1 MLQNKNGLSERIA
14 DWETNQMG
22 LPEDSE
28 IIWGKVELVL
38 TSSSNK
44 KTKYFTYQYL
54 VAASIITLFVSGI
67 FLYNK
72 LDKKSNQV
80 VSTKKPLRISGGLEN
95 SKEVKQPTKIET
107 NILTKNKKGGSLN
120 LNDDVNKP
128 VETKSDQLM
137 AISNETA
144 VESNEN
150 IAASVSTNKPPVV
163 NNIDMPIEKNN
174 SSKPN
179 TIFWKPNTIGS
190 KSKFH
195 FPLVHANEL
204 NGSSKNALV
213 QYLTDEKPMPNFE
226 VPPPND
232 VKNKWKITLHPS
244 TTPVALTDNQ

>member
-95 SKEVKQPTKIET
+95 SKEVKQPTNIET
-107 NILTKNKKGGSLN
+107 NILTK
-120 LNDDVNKP
+120 
-128 VETKSDQLM
+128 
-137 AISNETA
+137 
-144 VESNEN
+144 
-150 IAASVSTNKPPVV
+150 
-163 NNIDMPIEKNN
+163 
-174 SSKPN
+174 
-179 TIFWKPNTIGS
+179 
-190 KSKFH
+190 
-195 FPLVHANEL
+195 
-204 NGSSKNALV
+204 
-213 QYLTDEKPMPNFE
+213 
-226 VPPPND
+226 
-232 VKNKWKITLHPS
+232 KI
-244 TTPVALTDNQ
+244 